1 MKNPI
6 YPCLW
11 FDGQAKEAA
20 EFYCTV
26 FSNSTS
32 KEENSFVTLFE
43 SAGQKFMLLN
53 GGPTFKINPSISFF
67 VLCETEAELD
77 GIWNKLLE
85 GGAVLMALDKYP
97 WSEKYGWIQDKY
109 GVNWQLAL
117 GKLADTGQKFTPAL
131 MFTQKQHGNAEK
143 AVNFYT
149 SVFENSSIRGILK
162 YDENEPVEAGKV
174 KHAQFQ
180 LDKTVFMA
188 MDGGMAHDFG
198 FNEAVSF
205 VVSCKDQAEVDYYWD
220 KLTEGGEESMCGWLK
235 DQFGVSWQI
244 VPEILETLMSDP
256 ERFPRVMQAF
266 MQMKKFDIETL
277 LKA

>member
-1 MKNPI
+1 
-6 YPCLW
+6 
-11 FDGQAKEAA
+11 
-20 EFYCTV
+20 
-26 FSNSTS
+26 
-32 KEENSFVTLFE
+32 
-43 SAGQKFMLLN
+43 
-53 GGPTFKINPSISFF
+53 
-67 VLCETEAELD
+67 
-77 GIWNKLLE
+77 
-85 GGAVLMALDKYP
+85 
-97 WSEKYGWIQDKY
+97 
-109 GVNWQLAL
+109 
-117 GKLADTGQKFTPAL
+117 

-188 MDGGMAHDFG
+188 MDGGMAHDFS

>member
-1 MKNPI
+1 MNKQI

-26 FSNSTS
+26 FNNSKS
-32 KEENSFVTLFE
+32 KEENSFVTIFE
-43 SAGQKFMLLN
+43 SAGQKFMCLN
-53 GGPTFKINPSISFF
+53 GGPAFKINPSISFF
-67 VLCETEAELD
+67 VMCETEAEVD
-77 GIWNKLLE
+77 DTWSKLLT
-85 GGAVLMALDKYP
+85 GGSVLMALDKHP
-97 WSEKYGWIQDKY
+97 WSEKYGWIQDKF
-109 GVNWQLAL
+109 GVNWQIAL
-117 GKLADTGQKFTPAL
+117 GELADTGQKFTPAL

-149 SVFENSSIRGILK
+149 SVFKNSSIRGILK

-188 MDGGMAHDFG
+188 MDGGMAHEFG

-205 VVSCKDQAEVDYYWD
+205 VVSCKDQTEVDYYWD

-244 VPEILETLMSDP
+244 VPEILETLMRDS

-266 MQMKKFDIETL
+266 MQMKKFNIATL
-277 LKA
+277 LEA